1 LFFQKKIKQ
10 LNVPFIEDIVLI
22 QSAARDTLSSDVD
35 VKKKQMKMNIGMENT
50 VKQAVESKQLDIF
63 FKENVLFTSDNF
75 SLFLRLFLAIMN
87 NL

>member
-1 LFFQKKIKQ
+1 
-10 LNVPFIEDIVLI
+10 
-22 QSAARDTLSSDVD
+22 
-35 VKKKQMKMNIGMENT
+35 MNIGMENT